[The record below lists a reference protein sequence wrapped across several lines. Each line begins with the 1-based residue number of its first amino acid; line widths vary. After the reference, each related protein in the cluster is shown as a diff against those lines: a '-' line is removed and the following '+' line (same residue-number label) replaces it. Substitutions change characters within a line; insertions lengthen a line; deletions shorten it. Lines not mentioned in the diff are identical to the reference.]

1 MDTNLKIKD
10 IDRMLDNSY
19 NYDRV
24 RRLAVNIFFCEN
36 LSNGISEKCK
46 IVFNP
51 YKYVNIEKD
60 VDFFDEKY
68 FHVAKFDEK
77 LTSVQIDNYKKSFV
91 FAFRHLYEN
100 NKLM

>member
-1 MDTNLKIKD
+1 MVTNLKIKD

-24 RRLAVNIFFCEN
+24 RRLAVNLFYCEN
-36 LSNGISEKCK
+36 LYSGISEKCR

-51 YKYVNIEKD
+51 YKYVNIEKG
-60 VDFFDEKY
+60 VDLFDEKF
-68 FHVAKFDEK
+68 FHAAKFDEK
-77 LTSVQIDNYKKSFV
+77 LTSKHIDSYKKSFV

-100 NKLM
+100 NKLV